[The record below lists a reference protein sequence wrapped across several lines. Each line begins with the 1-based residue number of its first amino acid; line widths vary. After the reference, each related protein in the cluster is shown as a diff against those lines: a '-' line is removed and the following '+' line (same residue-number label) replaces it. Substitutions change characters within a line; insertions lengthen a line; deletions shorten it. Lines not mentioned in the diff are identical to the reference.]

1 MYNYQNICNTLL
13 NISDSHWSRDGSS
26 R

>member
-1 MYNYQNICNTLL
+1 LL